1 MEKKLGGGKVL
12 SQKQFLDH
20 DRKVLRYYCYFNDR
34 PFIITYFLAD
44 DTIEVLE
51 VHSQNDG
58 YDSFTKL
65 LARRKLP
72 GNSEVKQPGQAFIG
86 DRYLTCDEI
95 EFGNPLSAYGRV
107 FRICGVD
114 KATQDYY
121 LQ

>member
-1 MEKKLGGGKVL
+1 MLQYMEKKLGGGKVL

-20 DRKVLRYYCYFNDR
+20 DRKVLRYYCDFNDR

-86 DRYLTCDEI
+86 DNYLTCDEI
-95 EFGNPLSAYGRV
+95 FADSVVDVFGH
-107 FRICGVD
+107 
-114 KATQDYY
+114 
-121 LQ
+121 